1 MIVNVLLDL
10 DGTLTDPALGITNCI
25 AYALTHLGVAA
36 PPSQELHFAI
46 GPPLRGSFATLLAT
60 DDAQLIERAMVLY
73 RERFADTGLFENTLY
88 DGVPEVLA
96 ALKAQNHRLIL
107 ATAKPHVYARR
118 ILDYF
123 GILAPFDAIYGSE
136 LDGTRQHKGD
146 LLAHLIA
153 REKIDPQTAVMVGD
167 RHHDI
172 DAAHA
177 NGCLAIGVTYGYGSA
192 EELAQANLL
201 CASPLGIADAVAKAR
216 A

>member
-1 MIVNVLLDL
+1 MILNVLLDL

-25 AYALTHLGVAA
+25 AHALFGLGVAV
-36 PPSQELHFAI
+36 PPLQELHFAI
-46 GPPLRGSFATLLAT
+46 GPSLRESFATMLAT
-60 DDAQLIERAMVLY
+60 SDTPLVERAMTLY
-73 RERFADTGLFENTLY
+73 RERFAVTGLFENTLY
-88 DGVPEVLA
+88 DGVPEMLA
-96 ALKAQNHRLIL
+96 ALKAQDHRLIL

-118 ILDYF
+118 ILGHFD
-123 GILAPFDAIYGSE
+123 ILTPFDAIYGSE

-146 LLAHLIA
+146 LLAYLIA
-153 REKIDPQTAVMVGD
+153 REKIDPNTTVMVGD

-192 EELAQANLL
+192 EELAHANLL
-201 CASPLGIADAVAKAR
+201 CASPLGIVDAVAKVR

>member
-1 MIVNVLLDL
+1 MNVLLDL

-25 AYALTHLGVAA
+25 AYALTGLGVLA
-36 PPSQELHFAI
+36 PPLQELHFAI

-88 DGVPEVLA
+88 DGVPEMLV

-107 ATAKPHVYARR
+107 ATAKPHTYARR
-118 ILDYF
+118 ILDHF
-123 GILAPFDAIYGSE
+123 SILAPFDAIYGSE
-136 LDGTRQHKGD
+136 LDGTRQHKSD
-146 LLAHLIA
+146 LLAYLIA
-153 REKIDPQTAVMVGD
+153 RAKIDPKTAVMVGD

-172 DAAHA
+172 DAARA
-177 NGCLAIGVTYGYGSA
+177 NGCLAIGVTYGYGST
-192 EELAQANLL
+192 EELALANLL
-201 CASPLGIADAVAKAR
+201 CASPLGIVDAVAKAH